1 MKAVVQR
8 VTGAVL
14 CVDGKKI
21 SEISDGLVVYFGV
34 AKGDDESKVEKSVRK
49 IVNMRIFE
57 DASGKL
63 NLSVSDVKGEI
74 LLVSQFTLLADCSRG
89 NRPDFFGAEAP
100 ERAKALYEYAGELIS
115 SYGISVKYGVFGA
128 DMRITQ
134 NNSGPVTIIWEC

>member
-34 AKGDDESKVEKSVRK
+34 AKGDDEAKVEKSVRK